1 MLQYFVFCILVL
13 QSFASN
19 QYLVCKSVP
28 GIRVFEDN
36 SGTQVNRTIR
46 GSPGRPGKIG
56 PRGLRVS

>member
-1 MLQYFVFCILVL
+1 MLQCFVFCILFL
-13 QSFASN
+13 RSFASN

-28 GIRVFEDN
+28 GIFGDN
-36 SGTQVNRTIR
+36 SRTQVNRTTR

>member
-1 MLQYFVFCILVL
+1 MLQYFVFCILFL

-28 GIRVFEDN
+28 GIFGDN
-36 SGTQVNRTIR
+36 SRTEVNRTIR

-56 PRGLRVS
+56 PRGLRVSSI